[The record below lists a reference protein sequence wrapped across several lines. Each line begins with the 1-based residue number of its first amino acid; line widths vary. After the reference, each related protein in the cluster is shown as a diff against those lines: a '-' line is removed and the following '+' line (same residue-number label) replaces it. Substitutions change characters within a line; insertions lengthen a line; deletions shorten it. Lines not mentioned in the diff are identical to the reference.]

1 MEHFDLM
8 TRSFPI
14 VQHQPRSNDIERC
27 INVKW
32 IWIIK
37 RELVDTIAPLTEM
50 TAHPFNPK
58 VISYLRIKR
67 GPNLFHVADQC
78 GD

>member
-1 MEHFDLM
+1 MEHFNLM

-37 RELVDTIAPLTEM
+37 REFVHTIAPLTKM

-67 GPNLFHVADQC
+67 GPKFKI
-78 GD
+78 